1 MSDDALSKASLVLQ
15 SLDEEQ
21 LSTGAEGAAG
31 EWNCPLVKDT
41 EKDMENQGI
50 HTKTV

>member
-1 MSDDALSKASLVLQ
+1 MSDDALRKASLVLQ
-15 SLDEEQ
+15 SRGEEQ

-31 EWNCPLVKDT
+31 ECTRPLVKDT
-41 EKDMENQGI
+41 KKNTETWEI